1 MAERA
6 VDVQELD
13 AGYSQRPVVSD
24 VTMQVNKGEIVA
36 LIGPNGAGKST
47 ILKVLCG
54 LLRPLRGSVR
64 VFGEDVA
71 RTTPDRLVERG
82 IAYVPQG
89 GRVFGSLTV
98 RENLLVATRGPL
110 RGATTEAQL
119 KETYQLFSQLEARA
133 TVRAGLLSAGERQ
146 MLALARGFIC
156 GRRLLLVDEP
166 TGGLAPTLAA
176 DVLATLRRMQHAGA
190 RTLVIVEQNTGYALS
205 VADRVYGLKLGRS
218 WIDGVLP
225 ATLSREKLRDL
236 FF

>member
-6 VDVQELD
+6 IDVRELE

-24 VTMQVNKGEIVA
+24 FGMQVNKGEIVA

-54 LLRPLRGSVR
+54 LLQPMRGSVR
-64 VFGEDVA
+64 LFGEDVTRA
-71 RTTPDRLVERG
+71 TPDRLVERG

-98 RENLLVATRGPL
+98 RENLLAATRGPL
-110 RGATTEAQL
+110 WGATTEAEL
-119 KETYQLFSQLEARA
+119 RETYQLFSPLEARA

-146 MLALARGFIC
+146 MLALARGFTC

-176 DVLATLRRMQHAGA
+176 NVLATLRRMRHDGG

-205 VADRVYGLKLGRS
+205 VADRVYGLKLGRL
-218 WIDGVLP
+218 WIDGDLP
-225 ATLSREKLRDL
+225 ATLSRERLRDL
-236 FF
+236 YF